1 MTQLSDDEMIW
12 LNALADDELVGADKR
27 LWLERIQNDAEAMAA
42 YECILTL
49 KSNLKKYTIK
59 PLPSTSSVA
68 PDNKLDELSVNNHG
82 LWSQGLWRL
91 AASLLFVLFLGG
103 TTVFW
108 FDHQSK
114 SPLHLTTNENE
125 FINQSP
131 IESHIKLS
139 QSNYELST
147 VSSPRLAFVL
157 DKPYL
162 KVPDLKPSGLVLV
175 ASKLLNHDTEKK
187 VQLLHYMGSRGCRL
201 TLWYGPIPAND
212 GKIRELFNSKKWTV
226 KDTQIWVIATGM
238 DQKRFVS
245 ITDHIELF
253 ISPAQPTQQLLASK
267 KSMDQVYKEAESCT

>member
-27 LWLERIQNDAEAMAA
+27 LWLERIQNDTKAMSA

-59 PLPSTSSVA
+59 PLTSVA
-68 PDNKLDELSVNNHG
+68 AAPSVASDNKRADLSVNDHE
-82 LWSQGLWRL
+82 LWRQ

-103 TTVFW
+103 TAVFW
-108 FDHQSK
+108 LNLQSEA
-114 SPLHLTTNENE
+114 PDQLTNNEYE
-125 FINQSP
+125 FISQSP

-139 QSNYELST
+139 QTNYDLAT
-147 VSSPRLAFVL
+147 VSSPKLAFVL

-162 KVPDLKPSGLVLV
+162 KVPDLRPSGLVLV
-175 ASKLLNHDTEKK
+175 ASKLLSHDLEKK
-187 VQLLHYMGSRGCRL
+187 VQLLHYLGSHGCRL
-201 TLWYGPIPAND
+201 TLWYGPIPVND
-212 GKIRELFNSKKWTV
+212 DKMRELFNSKKWTV

-245 ITDHIELF
+245 ITDQIF
-253 ISPAQPTQQLLASK
+253 QNK
-267 KSMDQVYKEAESCT
+267 MY